1 MKEGLDGEL
10 RRGQRAGAIR
20 SRRQI
25 FSLQSGAATG
35 AIRRNT
41 EALVE
46 MSEDDC
52 FMEVAM
58 HHEARYDLEWL

>member
-20 SRRQI
+20 SRRRKL

-52 FMEVAM
+52 FMED
-58 HHEARYDLEWL
+58 RYAP